1 MPVNNNIGKIKFI
14 QKYTLWT
21 GVLTYV
27 LKYGSHF
34 FLTNLWTLKRFI
46 KWQKENK
53 MHDFMN
59 GIH

>member
-27 LKYGSHF
+27 LKYMAF
-34 FLTNLWTLKRFI
+34 LLTNLWTLK
-46 KWQKENK
+46 
-53 MHDFMN
+53 DL
-59 GIH
+59 